1 MGLSSVFDRIASQH
15 VQALDGE
22 DRGETRGPSQ
32 ERMIVGDMS
41 TGARNPTSSAW
52 TVDAH
57 GALEA
62 GPYQAFADVLTARE
76 AYRAKSRAR
85 RLLERPLAGAVVLF
99 FRLLPW
105 MPPIRV
111 RARLFTGQILSVVL
125 PEMLSREVYLHGFF
139 EAPLT
144 RMLLSFLRPGMVFA
158 DVGAQYGY
166 YSLLAHALVGPH
178 GRVFAFEP
186 APYTYSILSENIRH
200 LPNVVAENIAI
211 YSTPGVVAIHDFGR
225 AFSGLNSLI
234 PQPRVPPDLA
244 KGLKA
249 KRFDVRGVRLD
260 DYFAEHGVSPNFV
273 KIDVE
278 STEIHVLRSMENLLR
293 TARPVVSIEVG
304 DFGLS
309 GAGESGE
316 CVRFLLDRGYQCF
329 EYRDGT
335 LHALRERSTYADDNL
350 LFVPIG

>member
-1 MGLSSVFDRIASQH
+1 
-15 VQALDGE
+15 
-22 DRGETRGPSQ
+22 
-32 ERMIVGDMS
+32 MIVGEMS
-41 TGARNPTSSAW
+41 TDARSPSRSAW

-85 RLLERPLAGAVVLF
+85 RLLERPLAGTVVLF

-111 RARLFTGQILSVVL
+111 RARLFTGQVLSVVL

-158 DVGAQYGY
+158 DVGSQYGY
-166 YSLLAHALVGPH
+166 YSVLAHALVGPN

-186 APYTYSILSENIRH
+186 APYTYSVLAENVRR
-200 LPNVVAENIAI
+200 LPNVVAENVAA
-211 YSTPGVVAIHDFGR
+211 YSAPGVVPIHDFGR

-234 PQPRVPPDLA
+234 PQPRVPPELA

-249 KRFDVRGVRLD
+249 KRFDVRAVRLD
-260 DYFAEHGVSPNFV
+260 DYFAEQGVNPNFV

-278 STEIHVLRSMENLLR
+278 STEIHVLRGMERLLR
-293 TARPVVSIEVG
+293 TARPLVSIEVG

-309 GAGESGE
+309 GAAESGE
-316 CVRFLLDRGYQCF
+316 CVRFLLERGYRCF
-329 EYRDGT
+329 EYRAGR
-335 LHALRERSTYADDNL
+335 LQPLRERSTYADDNL